1 MTPPL
6 SIVIL
11 GLSLS
16 SAWGNGHAT
25 TYRSLIAGLAAEGH
39 RVLFLERDVPW
50 YAAHRDFTTSADC
63 RLAFYDSLD
72 DLRRFLPDLRAADAV
87 IVGSYVPEGREVIDL
102 VLSAEPALA
111 CFYDIDTPVTLA
123 ALDAGE
129 EEFLAR
135 RQIPAFD
142 LYFSFAGGR
151 SLRRLEDEF
160 QARRALPLYCSVD
173 PARYGA
179 TGEAPVWDLGYLGTY
194 SPDRQPKLEELMFEP
209 ARRCPQMRFIV
220 AGARYPDTT
229 DWPANVE
236 HVDHLAP
243 EAHPSFY
250 SRQRFTLN
258 LTRADMVASGFA
270 PSVRLFE
277 AAACGTPVISDRWDG
292 LGTLLAEGEAIFTA
306 ATADDVVAVLGE
318 VAEPQRRAVAEAA
331 RARILAGHTG
341 RARARELVR
350 DLRAAMQGEPALAAG
365 GRG

>member
-1 MTPPL
+1 MSEPL

-25 TYRSLIAGLAAEGH
+25 TYRALVAGLAADGH

-50 YAAHRDFTTSADC
+50 YAAHRDFTSSDDC
-63 RLAFYDSLD
+63 RLAFYDGLD
-72 DLRRFLPDLRAADAV
+72 DLRRFLPEIRSANAV

-102 VLSAEPALA
+102 VLGARPALA

-123 ALDAGE
+123 GLDAGE
-129 EEFLAR
+129 TEFLAPA
-135 RQIPAFD
+135 QIPPLD

-151 SLRRLEDEF
+151 SLRRLEEDF
-160 QARRALPLYCSVD
+160 GARRALALYCSVD
-173 PARYGA
+173 PARYA
-179 TGEAPVWDLGYLGTY
+179 STGEAPVWDLGYLGTY

-220 AGARYPDTT
+220 AGARYPETT
-229 DWPANVE
+229 DWPANVA
-236 HVDHLAP
+236 HVEHLAP

-258 LTRADMVASGFA
+258 LTRADMVASGYA

-292 LGTLLAEGEAIFTA
+292 LDTLLPEDAIFTA
-306 ATADDVVAVLGE
+306 ASADEVVAVLSE
-318 VAEPQRRAVAEAA
+318 VTEARRRAVADAA
-331 RARILAGHTG
+331 RTRILAGHTG
-341 RARARELVR
+341 TARARELVTH
-350 DLRAAMQGEPALAAG
+350 LRAAMPAGTALRAA
-365 GRG
+365 RA